1 MKDEIQIHNTSNSIH
16 ARTLRIAYFL
26 TFLSFQPYYNPDLT
40 ADEKKEVANMMKL
53 KRGYE
58 DTFYHYVMLY
68 QPNLEYSI
76 EFINYLN
83 IMAGWYELKETYRTF
98 LEDYCSVEVSVDHK
112 KRFQALINILDDKKI
127 NIFNLVSVSTKRAM
141 KFSIQAYPVIYPKTT
156 KKPFKESFKWRAI
169 IISLWLISLV
179 VIIYGISLN

>member
-26 TFLSFQPYYNPDLT
+26 TFLSFQPYRNPDLT
-40 ADEKKEVANMMKL
+40 AEEKKEVANMMKL

-58 DTFYHYVMLY
+58 DTFYHYVMLH

-76 EFINYLN
+76 EFINYIN
-83 IMAGWYELKETYRTF
+83 IMDGWYELKETYKTF
-98 LEDYCSVEVSVDHK
+98 LEDYCSVEVSVEHK
-112 KRFQALINILDDKKI
+112 QRFQDLINILDDKKI
-127 NIFNLVSVSTKRAM
+127 NIFNLVNVSTKRAM
-141 KFSIQAYPVIYPKTT
+141 KFTIQAYPVIYPKNT
-156 KKPFKESFKWRAI
+156 KKPFKKSLKWRAI